1 MRHVLMMGA
10 LVLGL
15 TGHAAYADTALSQLA
30 PVPTVGSIDEKNPE
44 YVQIRTAFLNR
55 VTKIYFAIGCKALP
69 GGEFGA
75 IPLINY
81 EGMPL
86 IKESLSRKLMD
97 PKLHVMVSNAG
108 FTGLAQAAK
117 DGQCGYWHQ
126 HEEEL
131 ASLRHEAETAWNDDS
146 AAQ

>member
-1 MRHVLMMGA
+1 MRHMLMMGA
-10 LVLGL
+10 LMIGL
-15 TGHAAYADTALSQLA
+15 AGHAYAGTPTSAES
-30 PVPTVGSIDEKNPE
+30 PVPTVGSIDEKNPG

-86 IKESLSRKLMD
+86 IKESLSKNLTD
-97 PKLHVMVSNAG
+97 PKLHVMISNAG
-108 FTGLAQAAK
+108 FKGLNQAAK
-117 DGQCGYWHQ
+117 DGQCAYWREHQ
-126 HEEEL
+126 EEL

-146 AAQ
+146 ASQ

>member
-15 TGHAAYADTALSQLA
+15 SGHAYADTALSQLS

-86 IKESLSRKLMD
+86 IKESLAKKLMD

-108 FTGLAQAAK
+108 FTGLSQAAK
-117 DGQCGYWHQ
+117 DGQCAYWHQ

-131 ASLRHEAETAWNDDS
+131 ASLRHEAEIAWNDDS
-146 AAQ
+146 SAQ